1 MSDPNYRSIEEKK
14 ARLSFWRKLARGFNL
29 VLRGVLILLLLPIPI
44 LALYKFIAPPIT
56 PLMVIRLF
64 QGEGLKRY
72 ERPMTLISDALPLA
86 VIAGEDNRFCSHWGV
101 EIEDFREQIEIK
113 LRGGRARGAST
124 VTMQLAKNLFLWPSR
139 SPVRKGIEIWLT
151 PYLELILGKTRIME
165 LYLNV
170 VEFGPGIYGAEAAAR
185 HHFNKPAAKL
195 TEREAALLA
204 AVLPNPRRFSAS
216 VPSGYVLDRAATL
229 QARMN
234 QLGEGVL
241 DCLDLPVRF

>member
-1 MSDPNYRSIEEKK
+1 
-14 ARLSFWRKLARGFNL
+14 
-29 VLRGVLILLLLPIPI
+29 
-44 LALYKFIAPPIT
+44 
-56 PLMVIRLF
+56 MVIRLF

-72 ERPMTLISDALPLA
+72 DRPMALISDALPLA
-86 VIAGEDNRFCSHWGV
+86 VIAGEDNRFCAHWGV
-101 EIEDFREQIEIK
+101 EIKDFREQVEIK

-139 SPVRKGIEIWLT
+139 SPIRKGIEIWLT
-151 PYLELILGKTRIME
+151 PYLEMILGKDRIME

-185 HHFNKPAAKL
+185 FHFNKPAARL
-195 TEREAALLA
+195 NQHEATLLA

-229 QARMN
+229 RERMN
-234 QLGEGVL
+234 QLGEDAL
-241 DCLDLPVRF
+241 HCLDLPMRF